1 MRLHL
6 CIVGCGEYART
17 VLGHTGDMTEHLGFY
32 FASRDAQKAK
42 DYCEEFGGIDYFG
55 SYEEAAADPRVE
67 AMYFVTPH
75 DLHLPNAEMAARH
88 SKHILME
95 KPIARTV
102 PEAMGIIEAA
112 RDAGVKLMVA
122 ENYRFLPTVNKCKEL
137 IRDGVIGDIRLVQI
151 ESTGYGEVDRW
162 PWRVSVE
169 RCGGGRFIDG
179 GIHDVDILLNV
190 AGFPETVFATKPVH
204 VLPDLE
210 GEDGLVMMARLPG
223 GAVGA
228 INFSNA
234 TPVPEWQRWVHVTGT
249 KGELQFDQWEP
260 EVHILDRESRRVVKV
275 PEVRNAWRA
284 MVKEFRDSVVEDREP
299 LMSGQEAIND
309 LAVVLAAYESADTGK
324 QVQPC
329 MPDVGGSRGS

>member
-1 MRLHL
+1 
-6 CIVGCGEYART
+6 
-17 VLGHTGDMTEHLGFY
+17 MTEHFGFY

-67 AMYFVTPH
+67 ALYFVTPH

-95 KPIARTV
+95 KPIGRTI

-112 RDAGVKLMVA
+112 RDAGIKLMVA
-122 ENYRFLPTVNKCKEL
+122 ENYRFLPTVIKCKEL
-137 IRDGVIGDIRLVQI
+137 MHDGVIGDTRLVQI
-151 ESTGYGEVDRW
+151 QATGYAEVGRW
-162 PWRVSVE
+162 PWRMSEE
-169 RCGGGRFIDG
+169 RSGGGRFIDG
-179 GIHDVDILLNV
+179 GIHEVDILLNV

-204 VLPDLE
+204 VLQELE

-223 GAVGA
+223 GAVGT

-234 TPVPEWQRWVHVTGT
+234 TPIPELERWVHVTGT
-249 KGELQFDQWEP
+249 RGELQFDQWES
-260 EVHILDRESRRVVKV
+260 EVHILDRESRRVVTV
-275 PEVRNAWRA
+275 PEVRNAHRA
-284 MVKEFRDSVVEDREP
+284 MVKEFKDCVVEGREP

-329 MPDVGGSRGS
+329 IPDLRGRRGS